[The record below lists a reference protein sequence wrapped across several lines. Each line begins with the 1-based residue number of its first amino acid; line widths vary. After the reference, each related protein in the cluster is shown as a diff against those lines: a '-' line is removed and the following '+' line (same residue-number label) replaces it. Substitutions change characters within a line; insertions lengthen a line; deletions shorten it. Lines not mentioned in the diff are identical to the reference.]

1 MYEKQKLQL
10 KLGNH
15 KSAMF
20 EVNDGVKQG
29 GVLSPVLFALYI
41 DELFERLAN
50 CGHGCHVG
58 NFFVGCIA
66 YHIAI
71 IVHSKRGIEVM
82 IKVCK

>member
-15 KSAMF
+15 KSTIF

-58 NFFVGCIA
+58 KIFVGCIA

-71 IVHSKRGIEVM
+71 IVPSKRGIEVM